1 VPARHEND
9 YHYKDKKINPLRNK
23 VRWFMLGTDAARKGE
38 GMPRRQAHRDFRLS
52 ALEEDILTLL
62 VGRDLCVQEIIQLL
76 AEAGDGH
83 AGVVQSTPY
92 SVLPRMQEKG
102 FVYSRWSRAGAP
114 TPGGSQRRYYRL
126 TDEGLRTL
134 QERRRFR
141 TRLNALST
149 SPEILVRRTA
159 LNRCLSVL

>member
-1 VPARHEND
+1 MPVRYENE
-9 YHYKDKKINPLRNK
+9 YHYKDKKINSLRNK
-23 VRWFMLGTDAARKGE
+23 VRRFMLGINTARKGE
-38 GMPRRQAHRDFRLS
+38 GMPRRQAPRDFRLS

-62 VGRDLCVQEIIQLL
+62 VGRDLCAQEIIQLF

-102 FVYSRWSRAGAP
+102 FVHSRWSRAGEP
-114 TPGGSQRRYYRL
+114 TPGGSPRRYYRL
-126 TDEGLRTL
+126 TEEGLRIL